1 MVKLVRTNSGN
12 NDFIKLISLLD
23 NELNERYGKEQDQYN
38 QYNTLESIKNVVI
51 AYDNKTS
58 IGCGSFKEFD
68 SDTVEIKRMYL
79 KNDKRGSG
87 AATQI
92 LEELEKWAAEL
103 GYTKSV
109 LETGKGQP
117 DAIKFY
123 AKCGY
128 KVMENFGQYKGMP
141 LSLCMSKIIL

>member
-92 LEELEKWAAEL
+92 LDELEKWAAEL